1 MGVTLSAVTAQAT
14 DITFS
19 VDSSNA
25 TTGSFQAGSHIGNPY
40 SAGSGTF
47 NYASVFFTP
56 SATQTYT
63 FGMTSAAFDPVMA
76 VYTGIFNSSSPGTGW
91 LGGNDDGGVWS
102 NTCGAPGYC
111 PIVSN
116 LSLTSGLN
124 YSLIIS
130 TFSFDTPLGT
140 PLNLSFYSTGPGSF
154 LLPHLHLHQ
163 A

>member
-14 DITFS
+14 GITFS

-25 TTGSFQAGSHIGNPY
+25 TTGSFQAGHHIGSGY
-40 SAGSGTF
+40 SSGSGTY

-76 VYTGIFNSSSPGTGW
+76 VYTGIFNSSSPGNGW
-91 LGGNDDGGVWS
+91 LAGNDDGGNYS
-102 NTCGAPGYC
+102 NTCGSPGYC
-111 PIVSN
+111 PIVSG

-124 YSLIIS
+124 YSFIIS
-130 TFSFDTPLGT
+130 TYSSGTPLGT
-140 PLNLSFYSTGPGSF
+140 PLNLSFY
-154 LLPHLHLHQ
+154 
-163 A
+163 